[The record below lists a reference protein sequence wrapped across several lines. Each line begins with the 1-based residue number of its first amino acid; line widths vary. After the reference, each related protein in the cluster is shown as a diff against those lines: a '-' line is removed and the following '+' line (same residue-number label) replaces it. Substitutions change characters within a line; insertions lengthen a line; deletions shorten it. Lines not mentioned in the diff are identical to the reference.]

1 MENWILVIIYIYF
14 FQIYLLDDF
23 YNDSV
28 SCSYIFSI
36 VQ

>member
-1 MENWILVIIYIYF
+1 MENWILVIIIF

-23 YNDSV
+23 YNDSD
-28 SCSYIFSI
+28 CQLFLYFFSI